1 MKGSSVVADIFLP
14 FGEDERRVGV
24 GTTPDNCL
32 PVSNEFLLALTAM

>member
-24 GTTPDNCL
+24 GTTPDCL